1 MISVIIPSRFSL
13 PLLREQLEAL
23 VWQRCDEDFEVVV
36 ADNTQGERDHLEL
49 EAICREFADRL
60 PALRLI
66 DARSGSGAAFA
77 RNAGVAASRGDKLA
91 FLDADD
97 VAAPGWLAAM
107 AAALTEHDFVAS
119 RWDNERLNA
128 PEVRASRKNTQATG
142 PAKYRTPEYLDHCG
156 GCGMGV
162 SRAAFEAVGGF
173 DADFRLLEDTDL
185 SWRLQLAGYP
195 LRFASDAVVHIRYRP
210 TTTASFRQSFGF
222 GMYNSLLHK
231 RFRKHGMPVVK
242 HMSLPTVVYTLMR
255 YLTQLRDATRRPRVV
270 WAMGHLLGRVFGSVA
285 FGVWGF

>member
-1 MISVIIPSRFSL
+1 MISVVIPSRFSL

-23 VWQRCDEDFEVVV
+23 VWQRCEEDFEVVV
-36 ADNTQGERDHLEL
+36 ADNTDSESDHLEL
-49 EAICREFADRL
+49 AAICLEFVDRL
-60 PALRLI
+60 PALRLV

-77 RNAGVAASRGDKLA
+77 RNAGVAKSIGDKLA

-107 AAALTEHDFVAS
+107 AAALDEHDFVAS
-119 RWDNERLNA
+119 RWDIERLNA

-142 PAKYRTPEYLDHCG
+142 PAKYNTPDYLDHCG

-173 DADFRLLEDTDL
+173 DPTFRLLEDTDI

-195 LRFASDAVVHIRYRP
+195 LHFAADAVVHIRYRP
-210 TTTASFRQSFGF
+210 TTRSSFRQSFGY
-222 GMYNSLLHK
+222 GVYNSLLHK
-231 RFRKHGMPVVK
+231 RFRKHGMPLVQHTPV
-242 HMSLPTVVYTLMR
+242 LIVGYTLIR
-255 YLTQLRDATRRPRVV
+255 YLTLLRDSARRPRVV